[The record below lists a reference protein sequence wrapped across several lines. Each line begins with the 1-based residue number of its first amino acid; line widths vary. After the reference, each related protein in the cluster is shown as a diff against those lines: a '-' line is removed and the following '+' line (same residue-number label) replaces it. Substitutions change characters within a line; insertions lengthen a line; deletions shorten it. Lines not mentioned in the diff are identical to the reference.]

1 MQPMKDFFLAVFL
14 LISELVFCQTNLERR
29 PLTIDGSE
37 FENIEFSKKKAE
49 KQIQIQD
56 SIEKMVMD
64 SIQLEESE
72 LMLIDSEK
80 ALSISDS
87 LNSLLPV
94 EAAHDEEF
102 EKLIDAGKF
111 YNKAIEMFLLKEY
124 LQSLEYLNKTLSLNP
139 IHYDA
144 IDLKASIN
152 ALNGNYKE
160 ALEGYTK
167 AINLDSTQLTAIT
180 NRANL
185 KIELQDYRGAIED
198 LTKAIK
204 NTERLKVMPYRRD
217 KDGVEKE
224 DYSKYRS
231 DLYSQ
236 RARVKLNLKQ
246 YNALILDCNKALQI
260 NKENKQ
266 AFYFRGIAKI
276 ELNQKESGCL
286 DLSKVGELGQMDAYD
301 AIKEYCNK

>member
-1 MQPMKDFFLAVFL
+1 MKHILFVLVT
-14 LISELVFCQTNLERR
+14 LICSNSFSQNKIEKK

-37 FENIEFSKKKAE
+37 FESIEVSRAKAE
-49 KQIQIQD
+49 IQIQVKD
-56 SIEKMVMD
+56 SIEKMIMD
-64 SIQLEESE
+64 SISLEEAK
-72 LMLIDSEK
+72 LMLLEQENANRI
-80 ALSISDS
+80 LDS
-87 LNSLLPV
+87 LNNLLPL
-94 EAAHDEEF
+94 EAAPSEEIENF
-102 EKLIDAGKF
+102 IEAREF
-111 YNKAIEMFLLKEY
+111 YNKAIEKFLSKEY
-124 LQSLEYLNKTLSLNP
+124 LQSIEFINKTLLLNP
-139 IHYDA
+139 TYYDA

-152 ALNGNYKE
+152 ALEGNYKE

-167 AINLDSTQLTAIT
+167 AISLDSTKLTAIT
-180 NRANL
+180 NRASL
-185 KIELQDYRGAIED
+185 KIELQDYRGAIND
-198 LTKAIK
+198 LTKSIH
-204 NTERLKVMPYRRD
+204 NIERLKAMPYIRD
-217 KDGVEKE
+217 KDGIEKE

-236 RARVKLNLKQ
+236 RANAKLNLKQ

-286 DLSKVGELGQMDAYD
+286 DLSKAGELGQMEAYE